1 MGYERETSVTLRFKP
16 FRPIQCTCVV
26 ASISVCLV
34 GIDAFYVCASLS
46 HKCQREFSELKM
58 ATGRVELMLL
68 DSTTHMTPLSYR
80 FCD

>member
-1 MGYERETSVTLRFKP
+1 MGFDLRFKP

-26 ASISVCLV
+26 ASTSVSIV
-34 GIDAFYVCASLS
+34 RIDALYACASLF

-58 ATGRVELMLL
+58 ATGRVELILL
-68 DSTTHMTPLSYR
+68 DSTTHITPLSYR